1 MALSQ
6 QPLGLLLVLINIH
19 EGLSTVPNI
28 YSVLSCSHFYPT
40 SETSQNALHTQFS
53 HTMDHTTALWSRS
66 HFIPI
71 FTDEETEAHGSQVTQ
86 HLRAWVQ
93 PGLPDFK
100 APALHPQSMLNVIYL
115 SFNVWNHIEMYKITT
130 VYCLSQV
137 GGLLY
142 GLISCCKLM
151 FFDLLVLGDTA

>member
-53 HTMDHTTALWSRS
+53 LTMDHTTALWSRS

-71 FTDEETEAHGSQVTQ
+71 FTDEETEAHGSRVTQ

-93 PGLPDFK
+93 PGLPNFK
-100 APALHPQSMLNVIYL
+100 APALN
-115 SFNVWNHIEMYKITT
+115 
-130 VYCLSQV
+130 
-137 GGLLY
+137 LLIAPS
-142 GLISCCKLM
+142 LK
-151 FFDLLVLGDTA
+151 DLLIEKVACVFLLPFWGFLRETSTIWGWLQVARVM